1 MREATSET
9 AKPTRKPSSETSGH
23 AAESTTSATR
33 FGAAG
38 D

>member
-9 AKPTRKPSSETSGH
+9 AKPAGEPSSETSTH
-23 AAESTTSATR
+23 AAESTTPATR